1 MNEQEKIEKY
11 QDVYKEAWDRQNKID
26 RKENPLARGP
36 SPMTRRALENAKRG
50 TSKRIRTDQIP
61 STTLENIDPKD
72 RPLSKSATLINNMM
86 RTTDMTLQEMSEE
99 LRTSRHS
106 VSYIK
111 KRYGLPRT

>member
-1 MNEQEKIEKY
+1 MDEQEKIEKY

-36 SPMTRRALENAKRG
+36 SPMTRRALDNAKRG
-50 TSKRIRTDQIP
+50 TSKRIRTDQVP
-61 STTLENIDPKD
+61 STTLENIAPED

-86 RTTDMTLQEMSEE
+86 LTTDMTLQEMSEE